1 MHIHIV
7 SFEIPFPANYGGVI
21 DVYAK
26 VQALYEAGA
35 KIHLHCFFKD
45 RQRADELNLICE
57 EVIYYPRKAIAR
69 SLPLNYPY
77 IVQSRSSSKLLK
89 RLLQDDYPIIFE
101 GIHTTYYLGHPRFE
115 GRKQFVRMHNVEWE
129 YYYQLSLREDTFIK
143 KQYYQVESRQL
154 QHFEGI
160 LAHADKIL
168 TISLKDTEYY
178 KEAFEQVEYLPAFH
192 KNLSTS
198 SKTGKG
204 EYCLYHGNLSVSEN
218 HEAVMFLIEE
228 VFSQLALPFIIA
240 GKDPRPELIAMINE
254 YEHISLRHN
263 PGDGEMLDLMREA
276 HVHVLPTFQSTGIK
290 LKLINSLYNG
300 RFVVVNPQMVHKTGL
315 EFGCIVAHEGEEF
328 REILL
333 ELKDLPFTEIDKAQR
348 KASLGETFSNKKNAE
363 KLLGWL
369 KEGEQEEKQE
379 EE

>member
-26 VQALYEAGA
+26 IEALYEAGA
-35 KIHLHCFFKD
+35 KIHLHCFYKD
-45 RQRADELNLICE
+45 RARADELNLFCE

-89 RLLQDDYPIIFE
+89 RLRQDDYPILFE

-129 YYYQLSLREDTFIK
+129 YYYQLAQREDNFVK

-168 TISLKDTEYY
+168 CISPKDTDYY
-178 KEAFEQVEYLPAFH
+178 AQGFEQVEYLPAFH
-192 KNLSTS
+192 KNLSIS
-198 SKTGKG
+198 SKSGIG

-218 HEAVMFLIEE
+218 HEAVMFLIQE
-228 VFSQLALPFIIA
+228 VFSQIEFPFIIA
-240 GKDPRPELIAMINE
+240 GKDPRGELIAHINE
-254 YEHISLRHN
+254 YEHIKLRHN

-300 RFVVVNPQMVHKTGL
+300 RFVLVNPQMVHKTGL
-315 EFGCIVAHEGEEF
+315 EFGCIIAHEGEEF
-328 REILL
+328 REILK
-333 ELKDLPFTEIDKAQR
+333 ELMEVPFSEIELAQR
-348 KASLGETFSNKKNAE
+348 KASLGDMFSNKSNAK
-363 KLLGWL
+363 KLLNWF
-369 KEGEQEEKQE
+369 KE
-379 EE
+379 